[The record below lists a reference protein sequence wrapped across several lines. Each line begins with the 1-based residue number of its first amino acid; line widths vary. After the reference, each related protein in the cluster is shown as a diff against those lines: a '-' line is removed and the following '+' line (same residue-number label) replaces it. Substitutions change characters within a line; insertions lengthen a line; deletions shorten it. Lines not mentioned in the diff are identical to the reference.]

1 MGPGGWLMMILALR
15 MAMQCFL
22 LSQIHITS
30 LLTIPHQS
38 DLKTQIK
45 TARYLSIF
53 LSIKK
58 SGFSLA
64 FGCLSLRET
73 PKNSKWEN
81 QSNNR
86 IVIVFEMQE
95 KFNYLMEIFN
105 IHILCRKILFLNYW
119 QLDALK
125 SRTSAL
131 FQVFDLH
138 KNCLEKLPEDIGQLK
153 NLKVSL
159 WQHTWIWCNDEKM
172 EESFSFTRGKT
183 QSANL
188 NFEIFGWKSWC
199 FFFFKNEYIQNDHHH
214 QHDCENLAKHH
225 DRHHCKLY
233 WI

>member
-1 MGPGGWLMMILALR
+1 MLFTLSNPYHLSVDHPTPILPKNPD
-15 MAMQCFL
+15 QNCKISF
-22 LSQIHITS
+22 HIF
-30 LLTIPHQS
+30 I
-38 DLKTQIK
+38 
-45 TARYLSIF
+45 Y
-53 LSIKK
+53 KK
-58 SGFSLA
+58 SEFSLA

-199 FFFFKNEYIQNDHHH
+199 FFK
-214 QHDCENLAKHH
+214 K
-225 DRHHCKLY
+225 
-233 WI
+233 